1 MMRAIWE
8 LSHMPRSRIAVAS
21 FALLAIA
28 VAVAAPMAKG
38 ASGPPSAGDGIVQV
52 RSAYGVTETVGR
64 LKSDIASK
72 GIAFFAAIDQSDL
85 ASKAGIRLHPS
96 TLLVFGNPAL
106 GVQFITSNPLAGLD
120 WPVRL
125 LVYQDEAGVVWTAYT
140 DFDWIARRHQ
150 IANRGA
156 AFAKA
161 SEVIASITSSI
172 KE

>member
-1 MMRAIWE
+1 
-8 LSHMPRSRIAVAS
+8 MPRSRIAVAS
-21 FALLAIA
+21 FALLA
-28 VAVAAPMAKG
+28 VAAPMATG
-38 ASGPPSAGDGIVQV
+38 ASWSSPTGEGVVQI
-52 RSAYGVTETVGR
+52 RSAYGLTETVGR

-72 GIAFFAAIDQSDL
+72 GITFFAAIDQSDL
-85 ASKAGIRLHPS
+85 ASKAGIQLHPS

-106 GVQFITSNPLAGLD
+106 GVQFITSNPVAGLD

-140 DFDWIARRHQ
+140 DFDWIARRHR
-150 IANRGA
+150 IANWGA

>member
-1 MMRAIWE
+1 V
-8 LSHMPRSRIAVAS
+8 L
-21 FALLAIA
+21 
-28 VAVAAPMAKG
+28 
-38 ASGPPSAGDGIVQV
+38 QV
-52 RSAYGVTETVGR
+52 RSVNDATETVRR
-64 LKSDIASK
+64 LKSHIASK
-72 GIAFFAAIDQSDL
+72 GITFFAAIDQSDL
-85 ASKAGIRLHPS
+85 ASKVGIPLHSS

-140 DFDWIARRHQ
+140 DFDWIARRHH

-161 SEVIASITSSI
+161 SEVITSITSSI

>member
-1 MMRAIWE
+1 
-8 LSHMPRSRIAVAS
+8 MPRIRLAIAS
-21 FALLAIA
+21 FALLA
-28 VAVAAPMAKG
+28 VAVAAVAPTAMG
-38 ASGPPSAGDGIVQV
+38 AAGPASIGDGVVQV

-72 GIAFFAAIDQSDL
+72 GITFFAAIDQSDL
-85 ASKAGIRLHPS
+85 ASKAGIGLHPS

-150 IANRGA
+150 IADRAA

-161 SEVIASITSSI
+161 NEVIASITSSI
-172 KE
+172 RE

>member
-1 MMRAIWE
+1 MAMG
-8 LSHMPRSRIAVAS
+8 
-21 FALLAIA
+21 
-28 VAVAAPMAKG
+28 AA
-38 ASGPPSAGDGIVQV
+38 GPPSTGEGVLQV
-52 RSAYGVTETVGR
+52 RSVYDATETVRR

-72 GIAFFAAIDQSDL
+72 GITVFAAIDQSDL
-85 ASKAGIRLHPS
+85 ASKVGIRLHSS

-172 KE
+172 RE

>member
-1 MMRAIWE
+1 M
-8 LSHMPRSRIAVAS
+8 SRNQITIAS
-21 FALLAIA
+21 LALLAA
-28 VAVAAPMAKG
+28 VTAAAAPVTKG
-38 ASGPPSAGDGIVQV
+38 AGPPSTGDGVVQV
-52 RSAYGVTETVGR
+52 RSAYSVTDTVGR

-72 GIAFFAAIDQSDL
+72 GITFFAAIDQSGL
-85 ASKAGIRLHPS
+85 ASMAGIRLHPS

-156 AFAKA
+156 AFTKA